1 MRSWNGGL
9 PDHAAEQGMLSHGG
23 SRRMAAWDNDPQVNG
38 VRRPLHWRAYLAE
51 LFGTFLLIFL
61 GLSVVIYDFSP
72 LSPVTT
78 ILPSSLVR
86 RLLTGFLF
94 GGTGALVAVS
104 PIGKIS
110 GAHLDPV
117 LSWGFWL
124 AGSLSAADAAL
135 YTVAQFLGAL
145 GAGLLLPPV
154 WGAFGRAA
162 LFGATV
168 PGPTTGPWLAVTGEI
183 IATFGLVGG
192 IVWFV
197 GHPRLRPYTP
207 ALIPPLVAVL
217 VALEAPWSG
226 TSMNPARTLGPAI
239 PSHTI
244 AVFWVYLLGPAV
256 GALLAALIATH
267 PQRTHVA
274 KISHHDHDPLDR
286 FHGSA
291 AGSLPTAL
299 RRFCGRWL
307 RTLRKAR

>member
-1 MRSWNGGL
+1 M
-9 PDHAAEQGMLSHGG
+9 
-23 SRRMAAWDNDPQVNG
+23 
-38 VRRPLHWRAYLAE
+38 HWRAYAAE

-61 GLSVVIYDFSP
+61 GLSVVIWDFSP
-72 LSPVTT
+72 LSPMTT
-78 ILPSSLVR
+78 ILASALLR

-94 GGTGALVAVS
+94 GGTGALVALS
-104 PIGKIS
+104 PLGKIS

-124 AGSLSAADAAL
+124 AGSLSAIDAAL

-145 GAGLLLPPV
+145 AAGLLLPPV

-168 PGPTTGPWLAVTGEI
+168 PDPTTGPWLAVTGEI
-183 IATFGLVGG
+183 IATAGLVGG

-207 ALIPPLVAVL
+207 ALIPPLVAIL
-217 VALEAPWSG
+217 VAFEAPWSG

-239 PSHTI
+239 PSHTLD
-244 AVFWVYLLGPAV
+244 VFWVYLLGPAI
-256 GALLAALIATH
+256 GAMLATLLATQ
-267 PQRTHVA
+267 PPRTHVA
-274 KISHHDHDPLDR
+274 KISHHNHDPMDR

-291 AGSLPTAL
+291 VGSVPAKL
-299 RRFCGRWL
+299 RRC
-307 RTLRKAR
+307 ARRRMQTFRRSH